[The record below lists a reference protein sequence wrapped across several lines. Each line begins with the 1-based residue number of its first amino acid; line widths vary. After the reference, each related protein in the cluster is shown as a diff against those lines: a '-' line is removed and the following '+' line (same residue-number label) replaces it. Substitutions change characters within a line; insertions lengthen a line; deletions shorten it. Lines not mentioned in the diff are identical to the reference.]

1 MMFKPATKE
10 AAKLR
15 MVISGPSGS
24 GKTMTALR
32 IAQALGGKIALADTE
47 ELSASKYVDY
57 KHTQTEEPI
66 KFDTLNV
73 VKPFS
78 PSKIGEIIDGAAAG
92 GYSSLIIDSGTAFW
106 KSEGGLLQ
114 LIDEFCKKQ
123 QAKSGKY
130 DSFAAWKT
138 YDPIF
143 MQHIQE
149 RILRAPLHVF
159 TTLRAKQEHVIVEEN
174 GRKTVKKIGMSPEFR
189 EGFEY
194 AMDLEGTLT
203 MDHDLIIGKTRIPA
217 LDGKVFNK
225 PGAEIAGIIQ
235 EWLK

>member
-1 MMFKPATKE
+1 MFTKATKS

-47 ELSASKYVDY
+47 ELSASKYVGFKY
-57 KHTQTEEPI
+57 SQTEEPI
-66 KFDTLNV
+66 EFDTLNV

-78 PSKIGEIIDGAAAG
+78 PSKVGEIIDGAAAG
-92 GYSSLIIDSGTAFW
+92 GYSSLIFDSATAFW

-114 LIDEFCKKQ
+114 LIDEYCKKQ
-123 QAKSGKY
+123 AAKGGKY
-130 DSFAAWKT
+130 DSFAAWKV

-143 MQHIQE
+143 VQHIQE

-159 TTLRAKQEHVIVEEN
+159 VTLRAKQEHVLVEES
-174 GRKTVKKIGMSPEFR
+174 GRKVVKKVGMQPEFR

-194 AMDLEGTLT
+194 AMDLEGMMT
-203 MDHDLIIGKTRIPA
+203 MDHDLIVGKTRIPA
-217 LDGKVFNK
+217 IDGKVYNK
-225 PGAEIAGIIQ
+225 PGAELATVIQ